1 MCEKLLPREILLL
14 RRLFIVEWYVNVMLI
29 LLIGLGCP
37 PPAIA
42 SETDEWLEYLTRR
55 IPERSS
61 HTLTGSQFV
70 NLVSKIS
77 EHQREQVI
85 SEQLLKG
92 NIPEF
97 LRKLKPVKLQ
107 HRSKSGRLVS
117 ATIFVTP
124 DYLAIGS
131 QEDFIR
137 IPMDLHT
144 ASNVASQFGFIL
156 PTRRVVDAIYKQS
169 ENHLTPQPLTPG
181 PQMRSTFYYQR
192 HNQKILEERSLRGIA
207 LGELVSG
214 HKKDVVITNR
224 LRYKP
229 GRIAIYGWHKPDGK
243 PIQPLSTVHGAG
255 YADYSHGIRLV
266 SEKVLVDGKL
276 LSVHEILQDPEL
288 ASLLSDEGPIV
299 GFNYSPKRPVLSAS
313 L

>member
-1 MCEKLLPREILLL
+1 MKQFSTAGWGIKVMIILMIWFRFAPANASDTNTWLDKL
-14 RRLFIVEWYVNVMLI
+14 
-29 LLIGLGCP
+29 
-37 PPAIA
+37 
-42 SETDEWLEYLTRR
+42 TKH
-55 IPERSS
+55 IPQRSS

-70 NLVSKIS
+70 DLVSKMD
-77 EHQREQVI
+77 ERQREQVI
-85 SEQLLKG
+85 REQLLKG
-92 NIPEF
+92 NLPGF

-107 HRSKSGRLVS
+107 LRNSSGRLIR

-131 QEDFIR
+131 QADFIR

-144 ASNVASQFGFIL
+144 ASTVATQFGFIL
-156 PTRRVVDAIYKQS
+156 PTRRMVDAIYNQS
-169 ENHLTPQPLTPG
+169 EDHFTPQPLPPG
-181 PQMRSTFYYQR
+181 PQMRSTGYYQR
-192 HNQKILEERSLRGIA
+192 HNQMIQRQRLSHGIA

-224 LRYKP
+224 LIHKP
-229 GRIAIYGWHKPDGK
+229 GRIAIYGWHRPDGK

-276 LSVHEILQDPEL
+276 CSVYDILKDPEL
-288 ASLLSDEGPIV
+288 AFLLSDEGPMV
-299 GFNYSPKRPVLSAS
+299 AFNSSPESPVLSAS
-313 L
+313 LPISPSRY